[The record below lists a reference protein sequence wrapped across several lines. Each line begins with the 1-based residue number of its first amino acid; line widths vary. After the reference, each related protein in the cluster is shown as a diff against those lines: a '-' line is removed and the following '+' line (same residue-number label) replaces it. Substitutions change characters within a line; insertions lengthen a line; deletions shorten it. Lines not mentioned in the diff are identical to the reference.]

1 MASNTNMHV
10 HNAKRYIRSLLRLI
24 FQSVY
29 FIILAFVKIDDGAI
43 SNLVDCDYTERW
55 TEGNINTNQDS
66 FYL

>member
-10 HNAKRYIRSLLRLI
+10 HNAKRYIRLLLRLI

-43 SNLVDCDYTERW
+43 SNLVDCDYTER
-55 TEGNINTNQDS
+55 
-66 FYL
+66 